1 VSGVRQDLEDGSS
14 PLRFTPELLDSAIIE
29 SAQSKT
35 EGKALD
41 YLLGCWKRISRL
53 LRGMHNREDPKFGV
67 AQETRRLCFNYC
79 IFAATMPE
87 VMFNEEPHDINP
99 LAEHLLVDP
108 ENDRGICHDFLSE
121 AVSRFEDDDSV
132 KELLVGAVEELSRRL
147 SKMTMND
154 DYRPYMLAMRNFV
167 RYQPLLVA
175 MAQSDFFLP
184 AEIEAPHIERISLLG
199 PFFTISPLQ
208 GEVAMNYFSSHST
221 RDKGYINNS
230 QRSLRLAL
238 QTHQDELFDIANCFI
253 KTKESR
259 EKILDWF
266 ALTVNKN
273 HKRRAMRGDPKLT
286 ASDAFMVN
294 VTVILD
300 RLCEPFMD
308 ATFSKVDRIDIN
320 YLRRSP
326 RVEIEDETKINA
338 ELNEAAEFYKNR
350 VEGTNNFITEI
361 FFLTAAA
368 HHYGLEAASNRLSE
382 LQKDIKYLAKQL
394 AQMET
399 ERHKYISNPMNLAV
413 FDAHVKKIKDRIS
426 KGHCITF
433 ATQGVLLD
441 ETLQARSMQFMRYV
455 IVWMLRLV
463 APGTKFPQGTLE
475 LPLPKEQP
483 EVWKCLPEYFIED
496 IGDNFKYITRYMP
509 HIITSTQCEELMVYC
524 VTFLRNSEYIR
535 NPGLKAN
542 LVRILFNGIFPVPG
556 RSKGVLGDAL
566 FAHKFAIRHLLHAL
580 MKFFSECE
588 RDYQK
593 LSIRYEIFQVIKCI
607 WPNPTY
613 RENLA
618 TEAQVNLDF
627 FVQFVNLLLN
637 DVTYVLDESFTA
649 FTQIHDLTIELKDP
663 MAEGGDAAARQEK
676 EDRLA
681 DIKGLC
687 HQALY
692 DRT

>member
-1 VSGVRQDLEDGSS
+1 MRKDLEDSGN
-14 PLRFTPELLDSAIIE
+14 PLRFTPEILDSAIIE
-29 SAQSKT
+29 SAQSKN

-41 YLLGCWKRISRL
+41 YLLGCWKRICRL
-53 LRGMHNREDPKFGV
+53 LRSMHNREDPRFGV

-87 VMFNEEPHDINP
+87 VMFNEEPHNGNP
-99 LAEHLLVDP
+99 LADHLLVDP
-108 ENDRGICHDFLSE
+108 DNDRGVCHDFLIE

-154 DYRPYMLAMRNFV
+154 EYRPYMQVMRNFV

-208 GEVAMNYFSSHST
+208 GEVAVNYFSSHST
-221 RDKGYINNS
+221 QDKGYIRNS
-230 QRSLRLAL
+230 QRALRLAL

-253 KTKESR
+253 KTKEAR

-266 ALTVNKN
+266 ALIVNKN
-273 HKRRAMRGDPKLT
+273 HKRRALRADPKLT

-294 VTVILD
+294 ITVILD

-308 ATFSKVDRIDIN
+308 ATFSKVDRIDID

-326 RVEIEDETKINA
+326 RVEIKDETKINA
-338 ELNEAAEFYKNR
+338 DQSESDAFYE
-350 VEGTNNFITEI
+350 VTVGGTNNFITEV
-361 FFLTAAA
+361 FFLAAA
-368 HHYGLEAASNRLSE
+368 SHHYGLEAASARLSE
-382 LQKDIKYLAKQL
+382 LQKDLKHLEKQL

-413 FDAHVKKIKDRIS
+413 FDAHVKKAKDRLS
-426 KGHCITF
+426 KGHCAIF
-433 ATQGVLLD
+433 ATEGVLQD
-441 ETLQARSMQFMRYV
+441 DTLQARSMQFMRYV

-463 APGTKFPQGTLE
+463 SPDSKFPQTPLK
-475 LPLPKEQP
+475 LPLPLEQP
-483 EVWKCLPEYFIED
+483 EAWKCLPEYFVED
-496 IGDNFKYITRYMP
+496 IGDNFKYITRHMP
-509 HIITSTQCEELMVYC
+509 YVITSTQCEELMVYC

-535 NPGLKAN
+535 NPGLKSS
-542 LVRILFNGIFPVPG
+542 LVRILFNGIFEVPG
-556 RSKGVLGDAL
+556 RSKGILGDAL
-566 FAHKFAIRHLLHAL
+566 FAHKFATQHLLHAL

-593 LSIRYEIFQVIKCI
+593 LSIRYEIFQVIKMI

-618 TEAQVNLDF
+618 TEAKVNLNF

-663 MAEGGDAAARQEK
+663 MQPGGDASARQEK
-676 EDRLA
+676 EEKLA
-681 DIKGLC
+681 NAKG
-687 HQALY
+687 
-692 DRT
+692 RF